1 VTSEDEL
8 ERLRAHVAQTA
19 HDLSNALGAVLNYS
33 TFLAEDLAASES
45 AREYLPYL
53 EHAARRALLLV
64 DTLHAPPA

>member
-1 VTSEDEL
+1 VTPDEEL

-19 HDLSNALGAVLNYS
+19 HDLANAIGAVLNYS

-53 EHAARRALLLV
+53 ERAARRALLLIES
-64 DTLHAPPA
+64 LAPDQG

>member
-1 VTSEDEL
+1 VTSDEEL
-8 ERLRAHVAQTA
+8 EQLRAHVAQTA

-53 EHAARRALLLV
+53 ENAARRALLLV
-64 DTLHAPPA
+64 ETLNPPS